1 MLERSSIETAARIPS
16 QKHPGDDR
24 CKSGDRPAGDAQRSV
39 GEQARSVLPQDP
51 IFGRILVAV
60 DDSEPAK
67 AALEVAARL
76 AGRAAASV
84 KLVFVV
90 EPDKGF
96 SPEFAF
102 AAELGYQML
111 RSEGQWL
118 RRRAQKSLNKSVRST
133 WDLRSGDA
141 ADQILLAARE
151 WAADVIVIGTHGRGR
166 LGTLLLGSTAQAV
179 VTKAPCP
186 VLVVGPHSLNPV
198 KAFLKD
204 QHISFSTILHKPRF
218 TANDTASTAHVPR
231 GQFAKTLLVK
241 LDGQFA
247 LAVVPAD
254 RRLDLE
260 LLRGATG
267 AIEAKLADEAEVKAF
282 FSHCEVGAMP
292 PLGHLYGLDVYVDLP
307 LSHQPQIAFNGGT
320 HDEAIQMPYREFE
333 KLSRTQIVEIS
344 TMPQRPTLIGALQ
357 I

>member
-1 MLERSSIETAARIPS
+1 MLERSSVEIAAKDPS
-16 QKHPGDDR
+16 QKI
-24 CKSGDRPAGDAQRSV
+24 AGEIRARSTDTRSEPVLRSV
-39 GEQARSVLPQDP
+39 GDQDRSASPRDP
-51 IFGRILVAV
+51 FFARILVAV

-84 KLVFVV
+84 RLVFVV
-90 EPDKGF
+90 EAAKGF

-102 AAELGYQML
+102 AAEEGYRML

-118 RRRAQKSLNKSVRST
+118 LRRAQKSLNKSVSSS
-133 WDLRSGDA
+133 WELRSGEA
-141 ADQILLAARE
+141 ADQITLAARE
-151 WAADVIVIGTHGRGR
+151 WGADVIVIGTHGRGR

-198 KAFLKD
+198 KAFLKG
-204 QHISFSTILHKPRF
+204 QHISFSTILHKPQF

-254 RRLDLE
+254 RRLGLE

-267 AIEAKLADEAEVKAF
+267 AIEAKLADEEEVKAF
-282 FSHCEVGAMP
+282 FSHCEIGAMP

-320 HDEAIQMPYREFE
+320 HDEVIQMPYREFE
-333 KLSRTQIVEIS
+333 KLSRTQIVEIGKI
-344 TMPQRPTLIGALQ
+344 PERPALTSALQ